1 MTPLA
6 AGERT
11 VKNFAIVR
19 SHDAPN
25 HISPGELS
33 AFTSPRVARILL
45 CLVLAFA
52 AIQPLR
58 LAASPLSPQPDV
70 TAQETDPDK
79 APSELNHHIAGML
92 LIAIGL
98 SVIGSGNSRSL
109 AWLRW
114 LPPGLFIAA
123 GLFLAAWSDD
133 EIWPRGNLGWSWLLN
148 DAEAFQH
155 KLYAVLLIVLGA
167 VEAIQAGAKWRRPWL
182 TVVFPVLCVIGAAS
196 LFFHQHSGHVAA
208 SGAPSE
214 PASSIASPHESASTV
229 AYALQHVHGPAGPA
243 SEHMG
248 HAGMAGGTPPGH
260 PHDHHLA
267 GAAAKVQKQHAWFA
281 VAGFLVALFKF
292 LYDAARPP
300 ARIRQYL
307 WASSVIFL
315 GLLLLL
321 YTE

>member
-1 MTPLA
+1 M
-6 AGERT
+6 
-11 VKNFAIVR
+11 KNFAIVR
-19 SHDAPN
+19 SDDARQ
-25 HISPGELS
+25 HISPKELS
-33 AFTSPRVARILL
+33 AFTHTHIARILF
-45 CLVLAFA
+45 CLLLAFV

-58 LAASPLSPQPDV
+58 LAAAPQLAQHDV
-70 TAQETDPDK
+70 VAQETDPDK
-79 APSELNHHIAGML
+79 PASEMNHHIAGIL

-98 SVIGSGNSRSL
+98 SVIGSRNSRSL

-114 LPPGLFIAA
+114 LPPILFVAA

-133 EIWPRGNLGWSWLLN
+133 EIWPRGNLGWSWLLH

-155 KLYAVLLIVLGA
+155 KLYAVLLIVLGT
-167 VEAIQAGAKWRRPWL
+167 VEAIQSSEKWRRPWL
-182 TVVFPVLCVIGAAS
+182 SVVFPVLCVIGAAS

-208 SGAPSE
+208 SGAPLR
-214 PASSIASPHESASTV
+214 PISSIASHHESVSPV
-229 AYALQHVHGPAGPA
+229 AYAPEHVHGSAGPA

-248 HAGMAGGTPPGH
+248 HAGMAGTSPEQH
-260 PHDHHLA
+260 HDHHLA
-267 GAAAKVQKQHAWFA
+267 GSAAKVQKQHAWFA

-300 ARIRQYL
+300 ARVRQYL